1 MPMHPDVART
11 PALPPSL
18 PAVASRTKVAIIC
31 GGVLL
36 LAVAAGQRFLAFLDI
51 AGLLLTTGGTIAL
64 LVVSLGLGAF
74 KTTSRTLLSGPTCE
88 ADATTTRCFLRQ
100 TATYA
105 LACGYLGCV
114 LGMMLVLFNLENLSQ
129 IGPGLSLAL
138 LSQVYGVV
146 IALLAYCASTRW
158 ERRMG
163 TAAEWDRLSRRTL
176 TETCIATGAGTA
188 SLLML
193 FMLLYVAMGPS

>member
-1 MPMHPDVART
+1 MHPDVPRP
-11 PALPPSL
+11 PALPPSTL
-18 PAVASRTKVAIIC
+18 ATLSRTKIAFIC
-31 GGVLL
+31 AGVIL
-36 LAVAAGQRFLAFLDI
+36 LASAAGQRFSDFLDV
-51 AGLLLTTGGTIAL
+51 AGLLLTTGGTVAL
-64 LVVSLGLGAF
+64 LIVSLGLSAF
-74 KTTSRTLLSGPTCE
+74 KSTARTLLSGPACE
-88 ADATTTRCFLRQ
+88 ADAVATRCFLRQ

-105 LACGYLGCV
+105 LACGYLGSV
-114 LGMMLVLFNLENLSQ
+114 LGMMLVLMNMADLSQ

-158 ERRMG
+158 ERRLG
-163 TAAEWDRLSRRTL
+163 NAAEWERLSRRTL

-193 FMLLYVAMGPS
+193 FMLLFIALGPS

>member
-1 MPMHPDVART
+1 MSFDPDVARS
-11 PALPPSL
+11 PALPPSAHTAL
-18 PAVASRTKVAIIC
+18 SRTKIAFIC
-31 GGVLL
+31 AGVIL
-36 LAVAAGQRFLAFLDI
+36 LAAAAGHRLNAFLDL

-74 KTTSRTLLSGPTCE
+74 KSTARTLLSGPASE
-88 ADATTTRCFLRQ
+88 ADAVATRCFLRQ

-105 LACGYLGCV
+105 LACGYLGSV
-114 LGMMLVLFNLENLSQ
+114 LGMMLVLMNMADPSQ
-129 IGPGLSLAL
+129 IGPGLALAL

-163 TAAEWDRLSRRTL
+163 NAAEWERLSRRTL
-176 TETCIATGAGTA
+176 TETCIAAGAGTA

-193 FMLLYVAMGPS
+193 FMLLYVALGPS